1 MLEHALLTD
10 SFSTGKD
17 ELVLQFAA
25 KNQTVQ
31 LNIRFAGGEMFF
43 RHNDI
48 QKFPGRTSQIQF
60 KNVIQQH
67 VVSIDVLRN
76 DRGFKITFSNDNVLL
91 FKGFGK
97 FGNVML
103 FEGLN
108 EPPTSIFRTH
118 LKKDLAFRYSENPAI
133 MATHPLSISE
143 AQSAFPFLAEE
154 HLAFLN
160 AMNYDDLA
168 EDEQKK
174 VWTEMLNQS
183 YKGEFFQG
191 LKNDLPYLYCLP
203 MANCE
208 ALSTGI
214 EGLDAYVKNYLSAYF
229 FKIEKQ
235 KLHLE
240 VTQKLKHFSHL
251 LRENEKKLNL
261 LQSKRSYK
269 ELGDIVMSYA
279 HSIKP
284 GVSEAFLPDFYTGNP
299 IRIKLNPNI
308 SASENASLF
317 YRKAKNEH
325 LEVEKVQGNI
335 EASKKELVTLESR
348 KIQLESASHFKDLK
362 TTSAGATNNQV
373 ENKPYKI
380 LEFEGFHI
388 WIGKNAKSNDALI
401 KLAQKNDLWLHA
413 KDYQGS
419 HVIIKKAGNVFP
431 NSVIQFAANVAAK
444 NSKGKTQSVVPVLAV
459 ERKFVVK
466 PKNAKPGE
474 VKVLKEIVVDGF
486 PDEG

>member
-1 MLEHALLTD
+1 MVDAVLTD

-17 ELVLQFAA
+17 ELVLHFAA
-25 KNQTVQ
+25 KNQPVQ

-43 RHNDI
+43 RHNDVFKI
-48 QKFPGRTSQIQF
+48 PGRTSQIQF
-60 KNVIQQH
+60 KNIIQQQ
-67 VVSIDVLRN
+67 VVSIEVLN
-76 DRGFKITFSNDNVLL
+76 WDRGFIITFSNDNVLL

-97 FGNVML
+97 FGNVL
-103 FEGLN
+103 HFEDFSKT
-108 EPPTSIFRTH
+108 PTSIFRSH
-118 LKKDLAFRYSENPAI
+118 LKKDFSFQYVENAQEI
-133 MATHPLSISE
+133 TSNPLSVKQ
-143 AQSAFPFLAEE
+143 AQTAFPFLSEE
-154 HLAFLN
+154 QVAFLEN
-160 AMNYDDLA
+160 ISYDDLT
-168 EDEQKK
+168 DPKQKK
-174 VWTEMLNQS
+174 GWTEMLNQS
-183 YKGEFFQG
+183 KSECFYQG
-191 LKNDLPYLYCLP
+191 LKNDLPFLYCLP
-203 MANCE
+203 MEHAS
-208 ALSTGI
+208 ALLAGI
-214 EGLDAYVKNYLSAYF
+214 DGLDSFAKNYLSAFY

-235 KLHLE
+235 RLYHE
-240 VTQKLKHFSHL
+240 VTQKLKHFTHL
-251 LRENEKKLNL
+251 LRENEKKLEL
-261 LQSKRSYK
+261 LQSKRSYR

-299 IRIKLNPNI
+299 IRIRLNPNI

-335 EASKKELVTLESR
+335 EASKKELIALGSR
-348 KIQLESASHFKDLK
+348 KTEIESATHFKELK
-362 TTSAGATNNQV
+362 STPAKTANNPT

-380 LEFEGFHI
+380 LDFEGFDI
-388 WIGKNAKSNDALI
+388 WIGKNAKSNDAMI